1 MMQHGR
7 ASTQAGTEGA
17 ATTCHDSNSTHTN
30 TAGDDEATVPWLPP
44 PYSEGATASRPH
56 AAASQEEDDGDLA
69 GPTTDEEAWGG
80 QHRRRS
86 NEKARSNEHAAKH
99 QPCYK
104 AKETLAAW
112 RQATDTQ
119 PTADAG
125 EDTAE
130 KRATLATAEA
140 EHIREAADLARAI
153 ELPGVEAQIAAA
165 AALA

>member
-86 NEKARSNEHAAKH
+86 NEKARSNEHAAK
-99 QPCYK
+99 
-104 AKETLAAW
+104 
-112 RQATDTQ
+112 
-119 PTADAG
+119 
-125 EDTAE
+125 
-130 KRATLATAEA
+130 LATK
-140 EHIREAADLARAI
+140 RKRRWQRGDKQQTPNPQLTR
-153 ELPGVEAQIAAA
+153 GKTRRRSGQR
-165 AALA
+165 

>member
-1 MMQHGR
+1 MQHGR

-80 QHRRRS
+80 AAQTPQQRKSPFKR
-86 NEKARSNEHAAKH
+86 ARSQA
-99 QPCYK
+99 CYK